1 MSYLTALFADRHN
14 WDIPSRPLNFFA
26 GMCVLM
32 LAIMGTSVS
41 HVASTSFALLVL
53 SGLFT
58 MKHWKQTWIDLAKE
72 EKWMLYGFALYA
84 LSGFISYIN
93 VQDVSEYI
101 KDIERYFRFLLA
113 IPIYLFLKSYRIDVI
128 RYLYA
133 GVLLSGPFLLAV
145 ALYAYFENPNMP
157 SRGHYHHII
166 FGSLAMLNVGVML
179 AIMLTKKL
187 SNLARIAISVSILC
201 AFTAAILSQSR
212 GVWLAA
218 PAYLVIVLY
227 MIWRHSKKGAVFT
240 LLAIGVIAS
249 VAALSPVGGIVE
261 KRITEA
267 VDEVTSFYKE
277 DSYATSVGARL
288 AMWKIAI
295 DVWKENPMLG
305 TGPGDFDDEVVALQ
319 NKGEYVGM
327 EIHASTHNIYVQA
340 LVNTGLF
347 GIFVLLFSIFVQ
359 PVRMLYSSRYN
370 DRTTSLSGLTVLLL
384 FAVVGFS
391 ESWILRLPVISVYII
406 YILVIVSSLSATG
419 HVVDDKRSHDLTK
432 DKATV

>member
-1 MSYLTALFADRHN
+1 MTSYLTALFADHQGRDMHN
-14 WDIPSRPLNFFA
+14 RTLSFFA

-32 LAIMGTSVS
+32 LSVMGTSVS

-53 SGLFT
+53 AGLFT
-58 MKHWKQTWIDLAKE
+58 MKRWKQAWTGLGRE
-72 EKWMLYGFALYA
+72 EKWLLYGFALYA
-84 LSGFISYIN
+84 LSGFLSYLN
-93 VQDVSEYI
+93 VQDVAEYT

-133 GVLLSGPFLLAV
+133 GAILSGPFLLSV
-145 ALYAYFENPNMP
+145 AMYAYFENPNMP
-157 SRGHYHHII
+157 AKGQYHHII

-179 AIMLTKKL
+179 AILLTTKL
-187 SNLARIAISVSILC
+187 SHFARIAVSVSILC

-227 MIWRHSKKGAVFT
+227 MTWRHSKKTAVIA
-240 LLAIGVIAS
+240 LLAIAIIAS
-249 VAALSPVGGIVE
+249 VVALSPAGDIVK

-277 DSYATSVGARL
+277 DRYASSVGARL
-288 AMWKIAI
+288 AMWEIAV
-295 DVWKENPMLG
+295 DVWKENPVLG
-305 TGPGDFDDEVVALQ
+305 TGPGDFDDEVIALQ
-319 NKGEYVGM
+319 GKGEYVGM

-347 GIFVLLFSIFVQ
+347 GIFVLLFSIFFQ
-359 PVRMLYSSRYN
+359 PVRLLYSSRYN
-370 DRTTSLSGLTVLLL
+370 NRTTSLSGLTVLLL
-384 FAVVGFS
+384 FAVVGLS
-391 ESWILRLPVISVYII
+391 ESWILRLPMVSVYII
-406 YILVIVSSLSATG
+406 YILVIASSLA
-419 HVVDDKRSHDLTK
+419 VDRRIFDDEG
-432 DKATV
+432 